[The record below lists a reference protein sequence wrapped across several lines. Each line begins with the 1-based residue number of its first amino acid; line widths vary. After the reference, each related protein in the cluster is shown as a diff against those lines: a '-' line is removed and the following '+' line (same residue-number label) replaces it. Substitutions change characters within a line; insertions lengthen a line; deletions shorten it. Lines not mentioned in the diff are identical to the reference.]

1 MLILLTLRPG
11 TSKLGL
17 HRLQNI
23 HKKGVGETGA
33 SWSENCIFLNVEV
46 IIHLLV
52 LNSHCIPSI
61 VIFLTYSLVF
71 HSENDR
77 F

>member
-1 MLILLTLRPG
+1 MLILLALRPG

-17 HRLQNI
+17 HCLQNTP
-23 HKKGVGETGA
+23 KGVGETGA
-33 SWSENCIFLNVEV
+33 SWSENCIFLHAEA

-52 LNSHCIPSI
+52 LISHCIPSI